1 MLKILLFFLG
11 LNAQDPSAAIKQID
25 DQLSKGSV
33 TIDAVLSNAAYMNLH
48 KLTEFRSVIKKHAK
62 GMSVTMVT
70 DKEQGAQTTVK
81 GKLLSADKTPLA
93 NTLVYVYQT
102 DHRGWYA
109 DDKPHVEQNEG
120 DRGHARLFGYLRT
133 NAQGEFE
140 LKTIRPASYPNSTL
154 PQHIHFEAFSN
165 NGRSLIIT
173 ELLFD
178 DDPMLVGDLRERFL
192 REGFVVSKNS
202 GTKEKQLFS
211 YTVTT
216 RP

>member
-1 MLKILLFFLG
+1 MLKLLFL
-11 LNAQDPSAAIKQID
+11 LLSLHLQDPSVTIRQID
-25 DQLSKGSV
+25 DQLTKGTV
-33 TIDAVLSNAAYMNLH
+33 TIDAVLSNPAYMNLH
-48 KLTEFRSVIKKHAK
+48 KLTEFRQAIKKHAK
-62 GMSVTMVT
+62 NMSVTMVT
-70 DKEQGAQTTVK
+70 GKEPGVQTSVK
-81 GKLLSADKTPLA
+81 GKLVSANKTPLA

-109 DDKPHVEQNEG
+109 DDKPHVEENEG

-140 LKTIRPASYPNSTL
+140 LRTIRPASYPNSTL

-165 NGRSLIIT
+165 NGSSLIIT

-178 DDPMLVGDLRERFL
+178 DDPMLIGELRERFL
-192 REGFVVSKNS
+192 REGFVVAKNA

-211 YTVTT
+211 YTVMTK
-216 RP
+216 

>member
-1 MLKILLFFLG
+1 MLNLLFLLLS
-11 LNAQDPSAAIKQID
+11 LNPQDPSATVKQID
-25 DQLSKGSV
+25 DQLAKGTV
-33 TIDAVLSNAAYMNLH
+33 TINAILSNPAYMDLH
-48 KLTEFRSVIKKHAK
+48 KLTAFRQVIKKHAK
-62 GMSVTMVT
+62 SMSVTLVT
-70 DKEQGAQTTVK
+70 DKEPGVQTSVK
-81 GKLLSADKTPLA
+81 GKLVSANKTPLA

-120 DRGHARLFGYLRT
+120 DRGHARLFGYLKT

-140 LKTIRPASYPNSTL
+140 LHTIRPASYPNSTL

-165 NGRSLIIT
+165 NGSALIIT

-178 DDPMLVGDLRERFL
+178 DDPMLVGELRERFL
-192 REGFVVSKNS
+192 REGFVVAKNT

-211 YTVTT
+211 YTVMT
-216 RP
+216 R

>member
-1 MLKILLFFLG
+1 MLNLLFL
-11 LNAQDPSAAIKQID
+11 LISLHLQDPSATIRQID

-33 TIDAVLSNAAYMNLH
+33 TIDAVLSNPAYMNLH
-48 KLTEFRSVIKKHAK
+48 KLTEFRAVIKKHAK
-62 GMSVTMVT
+62 NMSVTLVT
-70 DKEQGAQTTVK
+70 AKEPGVQTTVK
-81 GKLLSADKTPLA
+81 GKLLSANKTPVS

-120 DRGHARLFGYLRT
+120 DRGHARLFGYLKT

-140 LKTIRPASYPNSTL
+140 LHTIRPASYPNSTL
-154 PQHIHFEAFSN
+154 PQHIHFEAFSD
-165 NGRSLIIT
+165 NGKSLTIT

-202 GTKEKQLFS
+202 GTKEKQLFN

-216 RP
+216 R